1 MIIHRLVPKTGL
13 IIFTPENPEDL
24 WMLRRIIISGD
35 MISGETSRAIKETG
49 DFVRPD
55 KGERIKINITLKVER
70 MSLDSGLERLRIL
83 GEIIS
88 SSNELVSKGT
98 SHSLTITP
106 MKRFGL
112 KKEQLSSMEI
122 SMFKRSQDED
132 VGFILLAL
140 DRREVGIGLINGV
153 HLHKFQ
159 SIQSGFSG
167 KFYQETTKPIEPYFK
182 EIEKTVL
189 LIFKKG
195 MKIYV
200 SGPGHIKNEFKNF
213 LSKNNILAPVT
224 QIIEGIDTAGDD
236 GIYLS
241 LHSKDLIKNI
251 AESKLGKASALLE
264 EVVKR
269 ISMNNNCFTLG
280 FSDAVKASK
289 IGAIDSILISDKIF
303 ELGIKEEDI
312 VMLLNA
318 VESQRGKTFLIDS
331 STDLGVQVSKLSGVV
346 SLLRYPI
353 N

>member
-1 MIIHRLVPKTGL
+1 MIIHRLVPKIGL

-24 WMLRRIIISGD
+24 WVLRRIIVSGD

-112 KKEQLSSMEI
+112 KKEQLSSIEI

-167 KFYQETTKPIEPYFK
+167 KFYQETTKPI
-182 EIEKTVL
+182 
-189 LIFKKG
+189 
-195 MKIYV
+195 
-200 SGPGHIKNEFKNF
+200 
-213 LSKNNILAPVT
+213 
-224 QIIEGIDTAGDD
+224 
-236 GIYLS
+236 
-241 LHSKDLIKNI
+241 
-251 AESKLGKASALLE
+251 
-264 EVVKR
+264 
-269 ISMNNNCFTLG
+269 
-280 FSDAVKASK
+280 
-289 IGAIDSILISDKIF
+289 
-303 ELGIKEEDI
+303 
-312 VMLLNA
+312 
-318 VESQRGKTFLIDS
+318 
-331 STDLGVQVSKLSGVV
+331 
-346 SLLRYPI
+346 
-353 N
+353 